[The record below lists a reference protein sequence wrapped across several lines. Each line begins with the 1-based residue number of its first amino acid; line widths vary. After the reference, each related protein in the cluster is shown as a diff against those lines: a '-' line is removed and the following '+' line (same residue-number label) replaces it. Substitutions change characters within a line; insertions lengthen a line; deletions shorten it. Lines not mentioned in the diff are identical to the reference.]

1 MFPFAKIIQ
10 TDIKDSQ
17 SSRKNRLSGALIS
30 LSRLPKIYRLMK
42 LTKLLRMFGVV
53 KKHNVSQLTRKVLD
67 KFRVNIHLERL
78 IYYICGLLLFI
89 HIASCIFYLI
99 AKLENFHHNTWVTRL
114 GYIDSTE
121 FELYIISFYWCLTT
135 VTTVGYG
142 DIYANTI
149 YERVYSLFIMSFGVV
164 MYSFA
169 ISFISTVVATIDQKN
184 SEMNEKL
191 QALYEIKQE
200 YGIENETYEKVR
212 KLIRYDLTKSHSQ
225 KNNFLNEL
233 PNKLKVELSRIIHD
247 NIIKKIIFFQ
257 DNPDLV
263 NFVAPFLKQMKY
275 TMNENIYKI
284 GDIPEE
290 SKYILLKILLFIYSV
305 FYHKRNS
312 SILFGK

>member
-114 GYIDSTE
+114 GYID
-121 FELYIISFYWCLTT
+121 
-135 VTTVGYG
+135 
-142 DIYANTI
+142 
-149 YERVYSLFIMSFGVV
+149 
-164 MYSFA
+164 
-169 ISFISTVVATIDQKN
+169 
-184 SEMNEKL
+184 
-191 QALYEIKQE
+191 
-200 YGIENETYEKVR
+200 
-212 KLIRYDLTKSHSQ
+212 
-225 KNNFLNEL
+225 
-233 PNKLKVELSRIIHD
+233 
-247 NIIKKIIFFQ
+247 
-257 DNPDLV
+257 
-263 NFVAPFLKQMKY
+263 
-275 TMNENIYKI
+275 
-284 GDIPEE
+284 
-290 SKYILLKILLFIYSV
+290 
-305 FYHKRNS
+305 
-312 SILFGK
+312 